1 MMSRMRCA
9 LVLIAACGGSGSG
22 AVDPAQPAAD
32 PAPCSEVAAHELAVM
47 GFLPP
52 AITLAIE
59 SRCRDDQWSVDARR
73 CIVTATGF
81 DELSACYDKLTAAQR
96 AAYQHVLRGSDD
108 VPETAPPTQPELL
121 K

>member
-9 LVLIAACGGSGSG
+9 LALIAACGGSG
-22 AVDPAQPAAD
+22 ATTVAQPAAD
-32 PAPCSEVAAHELAVM
+32 PAPCREVAAHELAVIS
-47 GFLPP
+47 FLPP
-52 AITLAIE
+52 ATRLEIE

-81 DELSACYDKLTAAQR
+81 DEMSACYDKLTAAQR
-96 AAYQHVLRGSDD
+96 AAYQHILRGSDEL
-108 VPETAPPTQPELL
+108 PETAPPAQPELL

>member
-1 MMSRMRCA
+1 LQWYDDVADAMCA
-9 LVLIAACGGSGSG
+9 GPDRRLWRER
-22 AVDPAQPAAD
+22 D

-52 AITLAIE
+52 AIKLAIE

-81 DELSACYDKLTAAQR
+81 DEMSACYDKLTAAQR
-96 AAYQHVLRGSDD
+96 AAYQHILRGSDD
-108 VPETAPPTQPELL
+108 VPDTAPPTQPELL

>member
-9 LVLIAACGGSGSG
+9 LILIASCGGSGAT
-22 AVDPAQPAAD
+22 AVDPAQPTTA
-32 PAPCSEVAAHELAVM
+32 CNEVAAHELAVM

-59 SRCRDDQWSVDARR
+59 SHCRDDGWSVDARR
-73 CIVTATGF
+73 CIVAATGF
-81 DELSACYDKLTAAQR
+81 DEMSACYDKLTASQR
-96 AAYQHVLRGSDD
+96 TAFQHVLRGSDD
-108 VPETAPPTQPELL
+108 LPDTPPPTQPELL

>member
-1 MMSRMRCA
+1 MSRMRCA
-9 LVLIAACGGSGSG
+9 LILIAACGGSG
-22 AVDPAQPAAD
+22 ATTVAQPAAD
-32 PAPCSEVAAHELAVM
+32 PAPCAAVAARELVVM

-52 AITLAIE
+52 AIKLAIE

-81 DELSACYDKLTAAQR
+81 DEMSACYDKLTSAQR
-96 AAYQHVLRGSDD
+96 TAYQHILRGSDD
-108 VPETAPPTQPELL
+108 VPDAPPPPQLELL

>member
-9 LVLIAACGGSGSG
+9 LVLIAACGSG
-22 AVDPAQPAAD
+22 ATSVDPARPATD
-32 PAPCSEVAAHELAVM
+32 PAPCSEVAAHELVVM

-52 AITLAIE
+52 ATKLAIE
-59 SRCRDDQWSVDARR
+59 SHCRDDRWSVDARR

-81 DELSACYDKLTAAQR
+81 DEMSACYDKLTSGQR
-96 AAYQHVLRGSDD
+96 TAFQHVLRGSDD
-108 VPETAPPTQPELL
+108 LPDTAPPGQPELL